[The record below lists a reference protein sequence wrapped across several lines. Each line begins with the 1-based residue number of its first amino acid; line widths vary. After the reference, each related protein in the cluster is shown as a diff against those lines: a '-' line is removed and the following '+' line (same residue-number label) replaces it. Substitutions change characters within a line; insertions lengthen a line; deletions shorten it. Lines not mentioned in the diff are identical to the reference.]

1 MSTTQ
6 AVAADTTSYL
16 VAIRQAL
23 GEMMDEDPSVFIY
36 GEDVGGTFG
45 GAFKAT
51 KGLAERFPHRV
62 LNTPISEDAITGVAI
77 GAAIEGARPVIEFQ
91 FADFASIAFNQLVNH
106 AATFY
111 WRNGKSCPIT
121 ARFPIG
127 GTPGGG
133 PFHSQMPEAWLTN
146 HPGLVVVAP
155 ATVADAYGM
164 LKDAIRCNDPVIFCE
179 HKYLYNHLK
188 EPFDPL
194 DSVAPLGAAVVRRPG
209 RDVTVVSYSAMVHD
223 CLSAAAS
230 LQDELGISAEVIDLR
245 CLRPLDMDTILA
257 SVSRTGRLVVAT
269 EAWPYGSVA
278 AEVVSTVA
286 QMGFHLLDAP
296 PKRICAIDTP
306 IPYHP
311 RLWAAH
317 RPDARRIMAAVEE
330 TVRF

>member
-1 MSTTQ
+1 MTTQ
-6 AVAADTTSYL
+6 TEEQTISYVA
-16 VAIRQAL
+16 AIRQAL
-23 GEMMDEDPSVFIY
+23 GDMMAEDESVFIY

-51 KGLAERFPHRV
+51 KGLAERFPGRV
-62 LNTPISEDAITGVAI
+62 LNSPIAEDAITGVAI
-77 GAAIEGARPVIEFQ
+77 GAALEGARPVIEFQ

-106 AATFY
+106 AGAFY
-111 WRNGKSCPIT
+111 WRNGRPCPIT
-121 ARFPIG
+121 ARFPVG

-133 PFHSQMPEAWLTN
+133 PYHSQMPEAWLTN

-155 ATVADAYGM
+155 STVADAYGM
-164 LKDAIRCNDPVIFCE
+164 LKDSIRCNDPVIFCE

-188 EPFDPL
+188 EPFDPAL
-194 DSVAPLGAAVVRRPG
+194 PVAPLGAAVVRRPG
-209 RDVTVVSYSAMVHD
+209 RDVTLVSYSAMVHD
-223 CLSAAAS
+223 CLAAAEG
-230 LQDELGISAEVIDLR
+230 LMDEAGISVEVIDLR

-257 SVSRTGRLVVAT
+257 SVSRTSRLVVAT

-278 AEVVSTVA
+278 AEVVSAVA
-286 QMGFHLLDAP
+286 QLGFHLLDAP

>member
-1 MSTTQ
+1 MTTET
-6 AVAADTTSYL
+6 ATDTTSY
-16 VAIRQAL
+16 VAALRQAMGDAL
-23 GEMMDEDPSVFIY
+23 ADDESVFIY

-51 KGLAERFPHRV
+51 KGLAERFPGRV
-62 LNTPISEDAITGVAI
+62 LNSPISEDAITGVAV
-77 GAAIEGARPVIEFQ
+77 GAAMEGARPVIEFQ
-91 FADFASIAFNQLVNH
+91 FADFASVAFNQLVNH

-111 WRNGKSCPIT
+111 WRNGRPCPIT

-164 LKDAIRCNDPVIFCE
+164 MRDAIRCNDPVMVLE

-188 EPFDPL
+188 EPFTPEQK
-194 DSVAPLGAAVVRRPG
+194 VAPLGAAVVRRTG
-209 RDVTVVSYSAMVHD
+209 SDCTIVSYSAMVHD
-223 CLSAAAS
+223 CLAAAQS
-230 LQDELGISAEVIDLR
+230 LQDNFAISAEVIDLR
-245 CLRPLDMDTILA
+245 SLRPLDLDTILA

-269 EAWPYGSVA
+269 EAWPFGSVA
-278 AEVVSTVA
+278 AEVVAAVS

-296 PKRICAIDTP
+296 PKRVCAIDTP

-311 RLWAAH
+311 RLWSAH